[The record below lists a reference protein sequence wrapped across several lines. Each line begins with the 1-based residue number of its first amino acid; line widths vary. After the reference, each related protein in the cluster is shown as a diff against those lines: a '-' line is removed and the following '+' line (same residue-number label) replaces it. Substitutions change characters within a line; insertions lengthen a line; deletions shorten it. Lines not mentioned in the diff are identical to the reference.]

1 MPTAKTALR
10 RISDL
15 PSRQTRFLLWI
26 GFGGLLLLMGVLG
39 LSAISFLYR
48 IEIRQEKLRQDFVE
62 RDRTLERLRSNIFLS
77 GTYIRDFLVDTDEV
91 LASKHKI
98 QFLATRRVVESGMED
113 YRRLLRREEQK
124 PFQQLSAE
132 LAVYF
137 ETLTPAL
144 NWSAEERRRRGL
156 DLIQEEMLPRR
167 MTAITLADQIQQVSE
182 KQLEASSQEV
192 GELFAAFRRN
202 LIILLALAVT
212 IGIALAGATMWRLFR
227 LEDQA
232 DTRFREVLHAREE
245 LQKLSAELVS
255 AQESERRR
263 LSRELHDQVGQVL
276 SAMMLTLGSLGSSI
290 KANRPDE
297 ALRQLQLVQ
306 DMTEENARVVRNLSL
321 LLRPTMLDDLGLLS
335 ALKWL
340 AREVSRN
347 STLQVD
353 VAAEDCPDDLPE
365 EHRTCVYRV
374 TQEAVRNVSRHA
386 AARHA
391 RIYVKREANILRV
404 SVQDDGKG
412 FDAGQETGVGILG
425 MEERVARLGGRLKV
439 ESERGRGTIVSF
451 ELPLPQNLDAGPVD
465 EGHIDDIQGEAP
477 AVPDHDTKPLRTA

>member
-1 MPTAKTALR
+1 
-10 RISDL
+10 
-15 PSRQTRFLLWI
+15 
-26 GFGGLLLLMGVLG
+26 
-39 LSAISFLYR
+39 
-48 IEIRQEKLRQDFVE
+48 
-62 RDRTLERLRSNIFLS
+62 
-77 GTYIRDFLVDTDEV
+77 
-91 LASKHKI
+91 
-98 QFLATRRVVESGMED
+98 
-113 YRRLLRREEQK
+113 
-124 PFQQLSAE
+124 
-132 LAVYF
+132 
-137 ETLTPAL
+137 
-144 NWSAEERRRRGL
+144 
-156 DLIQEEMLPRR
+156 
-167 MTAITLADQIQQVSE
+167 MTAVTLADQIQQVSE
-182 KQLEASSQEV
+182 KQLETSSQEV
-192 GELFAAFRRN
+192 GELIAAFRRN

-212 IGIALAGATMWRLFR
+212 IGIGLAGATMWRLFR

-245 LQKLSAELVS
+245 LLKLSAEIVS

-386 AARHA
+386 AARHG
-391 RIYVKREANILRV
+391 RIYVKREENLLRV

-412 FDAGQETGVGILG
+412 FEAGQETGIGILG
-425 MEERVARLGGRLKV
+425 MEERVVHLGGRLKV

-451 ELPLPQNLDAGPVD
+451 ELPLPQDLPTPSTLNDARID
-465 EGHIDDIQGEAP
+465 EAL
-477 AVPDHDTKPLRTA
+477 PDSPEDQETKPLRTA